1 MGITPNKNTS
11 KGTQQ
16 VRRWIGK
23 TTGNVPSR
31 VISKPTPLTEDEQE
45 MSLEQGRKSL
55 RVYAPLIAKAIGN
68 SPIKSDTS
76 LVIESVKET
85 IERAKALLG
94 CVKSISDDVE
104 LQEDVNTLIKS
115 LNVVLR
121 QAKSIDELY

>member
-23 TTGNVPSR
+23 TTGNKTNVMPE
-31 VISKPTPLTEDEQE
+31 PTPLTEDEQE
-45 MSLEQGRKSL
+45 IALAQGRKSL

-68 SPIKSDTS
+68 SPIKSDTA